1 MTKGLPRRGSPFVM
15 RAGSITCEPARL
27 DRRMFIVNPD
37 ARGRGVGRTMLEAL
51 MDDAHADAVS

>member
-1 MTKGLPRRGSPFVM
+1 
-15 RAGSITCEPARL
+15 
-27 DRRMFIVNPD
+27 MFIVHPD